1 MDGGF
6 FLVYCPLVIEAM
18 KKQITIRYFA
28 LVGARR
34 GTQTEPYETGAE
46 TARQLLH
53 EIQAGS
59 QIPLTTNIV
68 KAAIND
74 QFVEWDA
81 PIHEGDQVTLLPPFS
96 GG

>member
-1 MDGGF
+1 
-6 FLVYCPLVIEAM
+6 M
-18 KKQITIRYFA
+18 KKNFTIRYFA

-34 GTQTEPYETGAE
+34 GTQTEPYQSEAC

-53 EIQAGS
+53 EIQKNGRF
-59 QIPLTTNIV
+59 PLTTNIV

-74 QFVEWDA
+74 EFVEWDA
-81 PIHEGDQVTLLPPFS
+81 PIRDCDQITFLPPFS

>member
-1 MDGGF
+1 MQKN
-6 FLVYCPLVIEAM
+6 VV
-18 KKQITIRYFA
+18 IRYFA

-34 GTQTEPYETGAE
+34 GTQTEAYATEAA

-53 EIQAGS
+53 EIQKNGH
-59 QIPLTTNIV
+59 IPLTTNIV

-74 QFVEWDA
+74 EFVDWDA
-81 PIHEGDQVTLLPPFS
+81 PIQDGDQITLLPPFS

>member
-1 MDGGF
+1 
-6 FLVYCPLVIEAM
+6 M
-18 KKQITIRYFA
+18 KKNITLRYFA

-34 GTQTEPYETGAE
+34 GTQTEAYTTAAG

-53 EIQAGS
+53 EIQKNG
-59 QIPLTTNIV
+59 QFPLTTNIV

-74 QFVEWDA
+74 EFVEWDA
-81 PIHEGDQVTLLPPFS
+81 PIKDGDQITFIPPFS

>member
-1 MDGGF
+1 
-6 FLVYCPLVIEAM
+6 M
-18 KKQITIRYFA
+18 KKNVVIRYFA
-28 LVGARR
+28 LVGPRR
-34 GTQTEPYETGAE
+34 GTQTETYQTEAA

-74 QFVEWDA
+74 EFVDWDA
-81 PIHEGDQVTLLPPFS
+81 AIQDGDQITLLPPFS

>member
-1 MDGGF
+1 
-6 FLVYCPLVIEAM
+6 M
-18 KKQITIRYFA
+18 KKKVTIRYFA

-34 GTQTEPYETGAE
+34 GTQTEPYETEVA

-53 EIQAGS
+53 EIQANGRF
-59 QIPLTTNIV
+59 PLTTNIV

-74 QFVEWDA
+74 EFVEWDH
-81 PIHEGDQVTLLPPFS
+81 PIQDGDQITLLPPFS

>member
-1 MDGGF
+1 
-6 FLVYCPLVIEAM
+6 M
-18 KKQITIRYFA
+18 KKKVTIRYFA

-34 GTQTEPYETGAE
+34 GTQTEPYETAAE

-53 EIQAGS
+53 EIQANGHF
-59 QIPLTTNIV
+59 PLTTNIV

-74 QFVEWDA
+74 EFVEWDN
-81 PIHEGDQVTLLPPFS
+81 PIKDGDQITLLPPFS

>member
-1 MDGGF
+1 
-6 FLVYCPLVIEAM
+6 M
-18 KKQITIRYFA
+18 KKNVTIRYFA

-34 GTQTEPYETGAE
+34 GTQTEPYQTEAT

-53 EIQAGS
+53 EIQAGG

-74 QFVEWDA
+74 EFVEWDN
-81 PIHEGDQVTLLPPFS
+81 PIKDGDQITLLPPFS

>member
-1 MDGGF
+1 
-6 FLVYCPLVIEAM
+6 M
-18 KKQITIRYFA
+18 KKKVTLRYFA

-34 GTQTEPYETGAE
+34 GTQTEAYETEAE

-53 EIQAGS
+53 EIQAAGS
-59 QIPLTTNIV
+59 IPLTTNIV

-74 QFVEWDA
+74 QFVDWDA
-81 PIHEGDQVTLLPPFS
+81 AIQEGDQVTLLPPFS

>member
-1 MDGGF
+1 
-6 FLVYCPLVIEAM
+6 M
-18 KKQITIRYFA
+18 KKNVTIRYFA
-28 LVGARR
+28 LVGPRR
-34 GTQTEPYETGAE
+34 GTQTEAYATQAD

-53 EIQAGS
+53 EIQDGGI
-59 QIPLTTNIV
+59 IPLTTHIV

-81 PIHEGDQVTLLPPFS
+81 PIHDGDQVTLLPPFS

>member
-1 MDGGF
+1 
-6 FLVYCPLVIEAM
+6 M
-18 KKQITIRYFA
+18 KKNINIRYFA

-34 GTQTEPYETGAE
+34 GTQTEPYETEAG

-74 QFVEWDA
+74 QFVDWDT

>member
-1 MDGGF
+1 
-6 FLVYCPLVIEAM
+6 M
-18 KKQITIRYFA
+18 KKTVTIRYFA

-34 GTQTEPYETGAE
+34 GTQTEPYETEAE

-53 EIQAGS
+53 EIQAGGVL
-59 QIPLTTNIV
+59 PLTTNIV

-74 QFVEWDA
+74 EFVDWDA
-81 PIHEGDQVTLLPPFS
+81 PVREGDQITLPPPFS

>member
-1 MDGGF
+1 
-6 FLVYCPLVIEAM
+6 M
-18 KKQITIRYFA
+18 KKKVTVRFYS

-34 GTQTEPYETGAE
+34 GTQTEPYETEAG

-53 EIQAGS
+53 EIQASGHF
-59 QIPLTTNIV
+59 PLTTNLV

-74 QFVEWDA
+74 EFVEWDN
-81 PIHEGDQVTLLPPFS
+81 PICDGDQITLLPPFS

>member
-1 MDGGF
+1 
-6 FLVYCPLVIEAM
+6 M
-18 KKQITIRYFA
+18 KKQVTLRYFA

-34 GTQTEPYETGAE
+34 GTQTEAYETEAG

-53 EIQAGS
+53 DIQARG

-74 QFVEWDA
+74 EFVDWDA
-81 PIHEGDQVTLLPPFS
+81 TIKDGDQITLLPPFS

>member
-34 GTQTEPYETGAE
+34 GTQTETYETEAG

-68 KAAIND
+68 KAAIID
-74 QFVEWDA
+74 QFVDWDA
-81 PIHEGDQVTLLPPFS
+81 PIRDGDLVTLLPPFS

>member
-1 MDGGF
+1 
-6 FLVYCPLVIEAM
+6 M
-18 KKQITIRYFA
+18 KKTVTIRYFA

-34 GTQTEPYETGAE
+34 GTQTEPYETEAE

-53 EIQAGS
+53 EIEAGG
-59 QIPLTTNIV
+59 QIPLPTNIV

-74 QFVEWDA
+74 EFVEWDN
-81 PIHEGDQVTLLPPFS
+81 PIKDGDQITLLPPFS